1 MFRGAK
7 VKGPG
12 HSPPQPRTTV
22 SSSERTREE
31 VRTPIGVF
39 VVECDPEGRV
49 ISTSW
54 KEELRRGSVIKWATP
69 SGSEGA
75 PDAGSASPVKQAL
88 LEYFDGDLRAID
100 RIPVAP
106 QGSEFQLSVW
116 RELRR
121 IPPGA
126 TVTYSQLAM
135 QLGRSS
141 ATRAVGRANATNPIG
156 LIVPC
161 HRVVG
166 YDGSLTG
173 YGGGLD
179 RKRWLL
185 DHEHRHAMRDSP

>member
-1 MFRGAK
+1 
-7 VKGPG
+7 
-12 HSPPQPRTTV
+12 
-22 SSSERTREE
+22 
-31 VRTPIGVF
+31 
-39 VVECDPEGRV
+39 VVECDPDGRV
-49 ISTSW
+49 IATSW
-54 KEELRRGSVIKWATP
+54 KEENLKGSVIKWAKP
-69 SGSEGA
+69 PASDPDHA
-75 PDAGSASPVKQAL
+75 PAPGSPVKRAL

-100 RIPVAP
+100 RIPIAP

-126 TVTYSQLAM
+126 TVTYSQLAT

-185 DHEHRHAMRDSP
+185 DHEHRHAQGTKP